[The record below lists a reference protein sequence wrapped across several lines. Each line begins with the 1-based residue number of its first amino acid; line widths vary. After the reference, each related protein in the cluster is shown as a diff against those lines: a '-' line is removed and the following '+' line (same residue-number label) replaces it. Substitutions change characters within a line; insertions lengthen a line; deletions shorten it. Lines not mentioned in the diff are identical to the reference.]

1 MNLNIEKIL
10 DIYKKRVSDLEHE
23 LILLATRCEMLE
35 EELNKKDNSNTE
47 L

>member
-1 MNLNIEKIL
+1 MNLNIEKVL

-23 LILLATRCEMLE
+23 LILLVTRCEMLE
-35 EELNKKDNSNTE
+35 EELNKKNDSNVE